1 MKHLNAYDK
10 GLIDINDRILAL
22 SESVGVSL
30 SRAMD
35 SFVAQDLVKAKAVID
50 GDEVIDALEEALEMD
65 SLELISL
72 QQPMDRDLR
81 FLASAMRISR
91 ELERIN
97 DYACDIAELILD
109 LEPKLPFFK
118 PLVDLPY
125 MAELVRKMMGKSIKA
140 FTERDLSL
148 ARQLDEDD
156 DQVDQLFVALLKE
169 LTGYMK
175 KDAEYVDQ
183 ASSLLLAAR
192 YLERI
197 GDHIVNI
204 AEMVIFIDS
213 GQRHPFKSNLK

>member
-10 GLIDINDRILAL
+10 ALIEMNDRILAM

-30 SRAMD
+30 QGAMD
-35 SFVAQDLVKAKAVID
+35 SLVRQDVDKAKTIIE
-50 GDEVIDALEEALEMD
+50 GDEIIDALEEALEMD

-81 FLASAMRISR
+81 FLSAAMRISR

-97 DYACDIAELILD
+97 DYACDIAELVID
-109 LEPKLPFFK
+109 LEPKSPFFK
-118 PLVDLPY
+118 PLVDLLH
-125 MAELVRKMMGKSIKA
+125 MAELVQQMMSKSLAA
-140 FTERDLSL
+140 FTKRNISL

-156 DQVDQLFVALLKE
+156 NQVDSLFVSLLKE

-175 KDAEYVDQ
+175 KGAEYVDQ

-213 GQRHPFKSNLK
+213 GERHPFKSK